1 MGKERVETLISNF
14 SGQFVHI
21 FISTGLLSRKKCLN
35 LHPQIEID
43 MKRPI
48 FFCMVSALLL
58 LSCGNNKSHYEQ
70 MHEGSGGASV
80 EDPENSE
87 ACRMVSD
94 LLEGE
99 DHQRTLFVVD
109 SLKKVG
115 ALSEIAANYYSGLAY
130 SKDKQLRTTEWCWQK
145 NMIIQNLPPE
155 DIYFY
160 YQSAA
165 SLSNLLVNKHN
176 YEGALRIALPAV
188 TRMEETNSNL
198 DLVHAILHESIG
210 QCQLNLGRHDDAAVS
225 YDLAFKKYMQVA
237 EADSTAQGLRH
248 AIVDAFNTA
257 LGYLHAK
264 RYDEVLAWTDRA
276 DSLLAPYK
284 AKPGASEAFA
294 EHVKTRLQL
303 QYAVALQGLG
313 RVDEAAAAYN
323 AYEKTDYGQSSYGRI
338 DATSYLIAA
347 NRYAE
352 AADNYRDL
360 DGVMNDW
367 GMDYSLDNIQGFF
380 SSKYFANLRAGR
392 NDSALA
398 VATQAFELL
407 DTAIEHAKLSDAA
420 ELAIVYDTQK
430 MEHEIVHQQ
439 MNLSRQRLI
448 GTIAVSLLVTAF
460 FLFYII
466 HRRREQRRLQATLNE
481 LQTAY
486 DQLRETTEAKERIE
500 SELIIARD
508 IQMTMVPSVFPD
520 RPGIDLYASMQPA
533 KEVGGDL
540 YDYVLLG
547 DYLYFCVGD
556 VSGKGVPASLVMAQ
570 TTRLFHSLAT
580 QEKQPAQ
587 IAQCINTE
595 MTNEEVTHGMFVTM
609 FIGLLNLSTGRLVFC
624 NAGHNPPVLGGD
636 AAGGTFLE
644 INPNAPVGLW
654 PELVFVEEEIEC
666 IKGRPLFVYTDGLTE
681 AENAD
686 QQQFG
691 EERMLE
697 TLRRTQYTNSRQ
709 VIETLRAEVEKHR
722 NGAEPNDDLTM
733 LCLRIDL

>member
-1 MGKERVETLISNF
+1 MN
-14 SGQFVHI
+14 
-21 FISTGLLSRKKCLN
+21 
-35 LHPQIEID
+35 

-48 FFCMVSALLL
+48 FPWMLSALLL
-58 LSCGNNKSHYEQ
+58 FSCGNDKSHYELI
-70 MHEGSGGASV
+70 HEGSGGASV
-80 EDPENSE
+80 ENPEDSE
-87 ACRMVSD
+87 ACRMVTN
-94 LLEGE
+94 LLDGA
-99 DHQRTLFVVD
+99 DQQRTLFVVD
-109 SLKKVG
+109 SLEKAR
-115 ALSEIAANYYSGLAY
+115 ALSAVAANYYRGMAY

-145 NMIIQNLPPE
+145 NMIVRHLSPS
-155 DIYFY
+155 DLYFY
-160 YQSAA
+160 YQTAA

-188 TRMEETNSNL
+188 TRMEDTNSRL

-225 YDLAFKKYMQVA
+225 YNMAFKKYMQVA
-237 EADSTAQGLRH
+237 ENDSTAGGLRH

-264 RYDEVLAWTDRA
+264 QYNEVLTWTDRT
-276 DSLLAPYK
+276 DSLIAPYR

-294 EHVKTRLQL
+294 DHVQTRLNL
-303 QYAVALQGLG
+303 LYAVALQTLG
-313 RVDEAAAAYN
+313 RDYEASEAYR
-323 AYEKTDYGQSSYGRI
+323 AYESTGYGQSSYGRI
-338 DATSYLIAA
+338 DATGYLIAA

-360 DGVMNDW
+360 DGVLNEW
-367 GMDYSLDNIQGFF
+367 GMDYSLDNIQRFLLE
-380 SSKYFANLRAGR
+380 KYFANLKSGR

-407 DTAIEHAKLSDAA
+407 DTAIAHAKQSDAA
-420 ELAIVYDTQK
+420 ELAIVYDTQQ
-430 MEHEIVHQQ
+430 MEREIANHQV
-439 MNLSRQRLI
+439 NLSRQRLI
-448 GTIAVSLLVTAF
+448 GTIAVSLLITAF
-460 FLFYII
+460 FIFYII
-466 HRRREQRRLQATLNE
+466 HRRKAQRRLQATFNE

-486 DQLRETTEAKERIE
+486 DQLGKTTAAKERIE

-508 IQMTMVPSVFPD
+508 IQMSMVPSVFPD
-520 RPGIDLYASMQPA
+520 RPGVDLYAYMQPA

-540 YDYVLLG
+540 YDYVLID

-570 TTRLFHSLAT
+570 TTRLFRSLAT

-587 IAQCINTE
+587 IVQCINTE
-595 MTNEEVTHGMFVTM
+595 MTDERVTHGMFVTM
-609 FIGLLNLSTGRLVFC
+609 FIGLVNLSTGRLVFC
-624 NAGHNPPVLGGD
+624 NAGHNPPVLGGEE
-636 AAGGTFLE
+636 AGGTILK

-654 PELVFVEEEIEC
+654 PELVYVEEEIAC
-666 IKGRPLFVYTDGLTE
+666 IKGRPLFIYTDGLTE

-686 QQQFG
+686 LQQFG

-697 TLRRTQYTNSRQ
+697 TLRHTQYGNSRQ
-709 VIETLRAEVEKHR
+709 VIETLRVEVEKHR
-722 NGAEPNDDLTM
+722 NGEEPSDDLTM

>member
-1 MGKERVETLISNF
+1 
-14 SGQFVHI
+14 
-21 FISTGLLSRKKCLN
+21 
-35 LHPQIEID
+35 
-43 MKRPI
+43 
-48 FFCMVSALLL
+48 MVSALLL
-58 LSCGNNKSHYEQ
+58 LSCGNNKSHYEL

-80 EDPENSE
+80 EDPENNE
-87 ACRMVSD
+87 ACRMVGD
-94 LLEGE
+94 LLDGD

-264 RYDEVLAWTDRA
+264 RYDEVLAWTDRT

-303 QYAVALQGLG
+303 QYAVALQALG

-347 NRYAE
+347 HRYAE

-636 AAGGTFLE
+636 AAGGTLLE

-691 EERMLE
+691 EDRMLE
-697 TLRRTQYTNSRQ
+697 MLRRTQYTSSRQ

>member
-1 MGKERVETLISNF
+1 
-14 SGQFVHI
+14 
-21 FISTGLLSRKKCLN
+21 
-35 LHPQIEID
+35 
-43 MKRPI
+43 
-48 FFCMVSALLL
+48 
-58 LSCGNNKSHYEQ
+58 
-70 MHEGSGGASV
+70 
-80 EDPENSE
+80 
-87 ACRMVSD
+87 MVSD
-94 LLEGE
+94 LLDGE

-109 SLKKVG
+109 SLNKAG
-115 ALSEIAANYYSGLAY
+115 ALSEIAANYYRGLAY

-188 TRMEETNSNL
+188 TMMEETNSNL

-210 QCQLNLGRHDDAAVS
+210 QCQLNLGRHNDAAKS

-237 EADSTAQGLRH
+237 EADSTAGGLRH

-264 RYDEVLAWTDRA
+264 RYDEVLTWTDRT
-276 DSLLAPYK
+276 DSLIAPYR

-294 EHVKTRLQL
+294 EHVKTRLKL
-303 QYAVALQGLG
+303 QYAVALQALG
-313 RVDEAAAAYN
+313 RADEAAAAYH
-323 AYEKTDYGQSSYGRI
+323 AYETTDYGQSSYGRI
-338 DATSYLIAA
+338 DATGYLIAA

-360 DGVMNDW
+360 DGVLNDW
-367 GMDYSLDNIQGFF
+367 GMDYSLDNIQGFL

-420 ELAIVYDTQK
+420 ELAIVYETQQ
-430 MEHEIVHQQ
+430 MEHEIVQQ
-439 MNLSRQRLI
+439 QVYLSRQRLI

-460 FLFYII
+460 FIFYII
-466 HRRREQRRLQATLNE
+466 HRRREQRRLQATFNE

-486 DQLRETTEAKERIE
+486 DQLRKTTAAKERIE

-508 IQMTMVPSVFPD
+508 IQMSMVPSVFPD

-636 AAGGTFLE
+636 AAGGTILE

-722 NGAEPNDDLTM
+722 NGAETNDDLTM